1 MLHHSINTS
10 MILAITTL
18 TDLLA
23 INHISWEDAPAHFDM
38 LLKRYPTQKKLL
50 LFAFQAIVLMDSM
63 PGGFLLY
70 KDNPDQTILFAN
82 KTLIK
87 LFQYETFDEF
97 KKHTKNSFLHF
108 MIPEDQ
114 ESVLHAIQA
123 QLSLHPDHL
132 DHVQYRIETKNKT
145 KIWVKNKG
153 KVDFIMKF
161 YLYFYS
167 RYFFLLDK
175 KRSRPITAAAPAVSP
190 IQRPAWVDA
199 DVCALEVVL
208 LLF

>member
-50 LFAFQAIVLMDSM
+50 LFAFQAIELMDSM

-97 KKHTKNSFLHF
+97 KKHTK
-108 MIPEDQ
+108 I
-114 ESVLHAIQA
+114 
-123 QLSLHPDHL
+123 
-132 DHVQYRIETKNKT
+132 
-145 KIWVKNKG
+145 
-153 KVDFIMKF
+153 
-161 YLYFYS
+161 
-167 RYFFLLDK
+167 
-175 KRSRPITAAAPAVSP
+175 
-190 IQRPAWVDA
+190 
-199 DVCALEVVL
+199 
-208 LLF
+208 LFCIL